1 MTTTD
6 LPNDQPAAATT
17 WQQPAP
23 DPSELQH
30 RYGNSVLLEFI
41 RGHSPSDVLRELI
54 QNEYDAGGHDLQ
66 VAFGKSVMSITG
78 DGNPIDHRGWKRLS
92 VTLGTGSVAGDEAA
106 VTEKQNG
113 IGSKN
118 FGLRSLFLF
127 GDRIFVRSNGRQTLL
142 DMHHGVLKAP
152 AEDRTTAG
160 KRGVRIEVP
169 YRLQPADGLDGFSM
183 DAEAAVLDEFAEQI
197 SSLLLKLAHPGPR
210 MGLRSVSVSS
220 ERTSRQIRWT
230 QRIRQVPSTPGTTL
244 FIRRTTMTDSKS
256 GCSETTEE
264 YEWQKSIAVPL
275 EFRQQRI
282 PGYFRVPGARIRL
295 GISVRTQ
302 RGKPAPDRPSGI
314 AYYPI
319 GIAEARTGNGVSI
332 SAPFEM
338 DADRSALIN
347 PYSSSFNRWLLEHA
361 ADLTMRYLRTDWFN
375 RFGAAAYL
383 LVGDLESSTLPAY
396 AQAIKNCLTDDCC
409 WPAGRTSRRDP
420 RSVYFAHARTL
431 HLVSD
436 SSLEGFLKSN
446 REYLHPAFGKS
457 PKARDL
463 ARRYGVTEFTINSL
477 IRLRCAA
484 ADASHLETSRRTN
497 EESDYFYPN
506 FSRRW
511 ENLSLQRRC
520 AAALEQHRN
529 RLSSRNRSDLARSKT
544 TLAADSSLAVAKDL
558 WFVPD
563 QLLGICPIPKD
574 QILHPKLAESS
585 VLRRLCKPYKAAEWI
600 KEVAE
605 RAGAGQADEQ
615 ERMAVYRYLLS
626 AHGKI
631 PRKTLAFIRKFPV
644 LRDSRGSWVPPR
656 SITVR
661 SAPGIQHFDPGV
673 LLPHSDYATDRALA
687 KALRFKTRITGD
699 DVVRYAE
706 AVSRQPDLA
715 EAFENALKRFPRL
728 LTPSAVDRLAAIA
741 CIRASDDRLYAP
753 PVLYL
758 PTGTNLACIGPDGPY
773 PAGSARRLY
782 VRLGCRPHPDADA
795 ILGHLVKLAETHQA
809 PPSPE
814 LLYPELVSAI
824 RRAGQDPASHRHDHI
839 VWADGGY
846 RTPRDTVLGA
856 RWNDVFL
863 GHVPT
868 LKTPK
873 GALRKAYRALGVSEQ
888 PEHQHWDRFF
898 TSLGDAYV
906 AQGRPL
912 PTKARRALRSAY
924 RLCQQAGPSR
934 PRGPWLLDDNG
945 HLHTTE
951 AAARGKLVIEDDV
964 PLGKA
969 LRRSGAPVSF
979 ADAVVPTVE
988 PFFRANGVQLLTAMA
1003 SKLRTRVGRL
1013 RRPPHWFREQEYLR
1027 KLTDPDFGSA
1037 LCALLVRDLTAE
1049 PGAGS
1054 QHTAGRLSNLQGI
1067 AFAEDIQTEYRVG
1080 QADVAVPQAF
1090 AWVDDTIHLSRVR
1103 GGNQLRSLLALLIA
1117 EESVP
1122 EAMDRNRLSDSI
1134 FRLLSC
1140 ADGRDIQEYLELRGI
1155 RWRSSSDADRSDP
1168 TAEIADIAE
1177 IILAPA
1183 RETLTSPRPLVS
1195 VAEADAVG
1203 AKPPEQTPPEA
1214 PAPVDPP
1221 PIDSVQVQ
1229 LAKPNADWTYSPRSS
1244 PGHRFGG
1251 HGGSRGRQN
1260 EERDRVNGRRGEEIV
1275 YMLEKKRVREAG
1287 HPEDQVI
1294 WVSASVPTSDIDI
1307 ESVDENGQ
1315 RCFIEVKSTTGTDGN
1330 MHWSLAEF
1338 LRALRESN
1346 KYFLYRVYKVND
1358 ARPVVVRIRNPVSLI
1373 PTGGLHLDIASFRAE
1388 IQPCE

>member
-1 MTTTD
+1 MANEPSTGR
-6 LPNDQPAAATT
+6 AATATT
-17 WQQPAP
+17 WQPP
-23 DPSELQH
+23 DVHPSDLHH

-41 RGHSPSDVLRELI
+41 RGHSPAGVLRELI
-54 QNEYDAGGHDLQ
+54 QNEYDADGSDLRM
-66 VAFGKSVMSITG
+66 VFGESRLSITG
-78 DGNPIDHRGWKRLS
+78 NGKPIDRRGWKRLS
-92 VTLGTGSVAGDEAA
+92 VTLGTGSVAGGEDA

-127 GDRIFVRSNGRQTLL
+127 GDRIYIRSNGRQTLL
-142 DMHHGVLKAP
+142 DARSGVLTFP

-160 KRGVRIEVP
+160 ERGVRIEVP
-169 YRLQPADGLDGFSM
+169 YRQQSADGLNAFSTSF
-183 DAEAAVLDEFAEQI
+183 EVAVLDEFAERI
-197 SSLLLKLAHPGPR
+197 SSLLLKLAQPGTR
-210 MGLRSVSVSS
+210 KGLRNVSVVSV
-220 ERTSRQIRWT
+220 RTGRHIRWT
-230 QRIRQVPSTPGTTL
+230 QSVRRVRSARETMLFVRRI
-244 FIRRTTMTDSKS
+244 TMTDSKS
-256 GCSETTEE
+256 GSRELMEE
-264 YEWQKSIAVPL
+264 YEWQKSVALPP
-275 EFRQQRI
+275 EFRQQRV

-319 GIAEARTGNGVSI
+319 GIAEARTGNGISI

-338 DADRSALIN
+338 DADRSALISS
-347 PYSSSFNRWLLEHA
+347 YSSSFNRWLLEHA

-383 LVGDLESSTLPAY
+383 LVGDLEDSALPVY
-396 AQAIKNCLTDDCC
+396 AQAIENRLTDDRC
-409 WPAGRTSRRDP
+409 WPAGRSSRQDH
-420 RSVYFAHARTL
+420 RSVRFAHARTV

-436 SSLEGFLKSN
+436 PSLEGFLESS

-477 IRLRCAA
+477 IRLRCAE
-484 ADASHLETSRRTN
+484 ADASRLQTLCRTN
-497 EESDYFYPN
+497 QESDYYYPN

-520 AAALEQHRN
+520 AAALEQHRD

-544 TLAADSSLAVAKDL
+544 TLAADSSLAVTKDL

-563 QLLGICPIPKD
+563 QLLGICPIRKD
-574 QILHPKLAESS
+574 QILHPELAESS
-585 VLRRLCKPYKAAEWI
+585 VLRQLCKPYKAAEWI

-605 RAGAGQADEQ
+605 RGAAGRADEQ

-626 AHGKI
+626 AHDKI
-631 PRKTLAFIRKFPV
+631 PRKTLASIRKFPV
-644 LRDSRGSWVPPR
+644 LRDSRGSWVPPV
-656 SITVR
+656 SITVP
-661 SAPGIQHFDPGV
+661 SAAGIPHFDTGV
-673 LLPHSDYATDRALA
+673 MLPHRDYVTDRALA

-706 AVSRQPDLA
+706 TVSRQPDLA
-715 EAFENALKRFPRL
+715 EGFEHALKRFPRL
-728 LTPSAVDRLAAIA
+728 LTPSTVDRLATIA
-741 CIRASDDRLYAP
+741 CIRANDDRLYAP

-758 PTGTNLACIGPDGPY
+758 PTRTNLACIGPDGPY
-773 PAGSARRLY
+773 PAGRARRLY
-782 VRLGCRPHPDADA
+782 VRLGCRPRPDADA
-795 ILGHLVKLAETHQA
+795 ILGHLAKLAETDQA

-824 RRAGQDPASHRHDHI
+824 RRAGQDPASHQHDDI
-839 VWADGGY
+839 VWTDGRY
-846 RTPRDTVLGA
+846 RAPRDTVLGA
-856 RWNDVFL
+856 RWNDIFL

-873 GALRKAYRALGVSEQ
+873 GTLRKAYRDLGVSDQ
-888 PEHQHWDRFF
+888 PEHQHWSRFF
-898 TSLGDAYV
+898 TSLGEAYA

-912 PTKARRALRSAY
+912 PTKAKRALRTAY
-924 RLCQQAGPSR
+924 RLCQQAGPFR

-951 AAARGKLVIEDDV
+951 AAARGKLVIEDNV
-964 PLGKA
+964 PLGRA
-969 LRRSGAPVSF
+969 LRRSMVPISF
-979 ADAVVPTVE
+979 ADAEVPAVE
-988 PFFRANGVQLLTAMA
+988 LFFRANGVQLLTALA
-1003 SKLRTRVGRL
+1003 SKLETRVGRL

-1037 LCALLVRDLTAE
+1037 LCALLVRDLTAK
-1049 PGAGS
+1049 PDAGS
-1054 QHTAGRLSNLQGI
+1054 QHTADRLSNLQGI
-1067 AFAEDIQTEYRVG
+1067 AFAEGIQTEYRVG
-1080 QADVAVPQAF
+1080 ELNVAVPQDF
-1090 AWVDDTIHLSRVR
+1090 AWADDVIRLSWVR
-1103 GGNQLRSLLALLIA
+1103 GATQLRSLLALLIA

-1122 EAMDRNRLSDSI
+1122 EATDRNRLSDGI

-1140 ADGRDIQEYLELRGI
+1140 TDGRDIQEYLEIRGI
-1155 RWRSSSDADRSDP
+1155 RWRSSSDVDSSDRA
-1168 TAEIADIAE
+1168 TEIADIAE

-1183 RETLTSPRPLVS
+1183 REALTSPRPLVPL
-1195 VAEADAVG
+1195 AGADAVG
-1203 AKPPEQTPPEA
+1203 TEPPEQTPPEA
-1214 PAPVDPP
+1214 PAPVGPP
-1221 PIDSVQVQ
+1221 PVESVQVQ
-1229 LAKPNADWTYSPRSS
+1229 LAEPNAEWTYSPRSS

-1251 HGGSRGRQN
+1251 HSGLRGRQN
-1260 EERDRVNGRRGEEIV
+1260 EEQDRVNGRRGEEII

-1287 HPEDQVI
+1287 HPEEEVV
-1294 WVSASVPTSDIDI
+1294 WVSESVPTSDVDI
-1307 ESVDENGQ
+1307 ESVDENGH

-1338 LRALRESN
+1338 LRALREGDR
-1346 KYFLYRVYKVND
+1346 YFLYRVYKVND
-1358 ARPVVVRIRNPVSLI
+1358 ERPVILRIRNPVSLI
-1373 PTGGLHLDIASFRAE
+1373 STGGLHLDIASFRAE